1 MDPDSSIDMI
11 NEESVDNL
19 LVVNL
24 GPRVSI
30 THLFD

>member
-1 MDPDSSIDMI
+1 MDPESSIDMI

-19 LVVNL
+19 LVANL

-30 THLFD
+30 TH